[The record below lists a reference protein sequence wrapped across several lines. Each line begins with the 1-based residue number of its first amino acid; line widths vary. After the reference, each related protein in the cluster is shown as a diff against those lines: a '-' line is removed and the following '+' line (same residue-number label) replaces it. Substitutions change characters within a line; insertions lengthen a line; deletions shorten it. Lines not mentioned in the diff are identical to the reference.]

1 MNSFLFYDPNFL
13 LQQQLLFQ
21 QLVQYNTMFALRNA
35 YSMSQSLSPQIQPKS
50 PQECHTIDQNTVK
63 NDETIDDQS
72 SFELSKSNKIK
83 KLIKKTKE
91 TKSNANNTSV
101 KNQKKKIFLSMKD
114 IKDVQYKKFKLV
126 QEEQI
131 QEDVKNPEE
140 KK

>member
-1 MNSFLFYDPNFL
+1 MNSFLFYDPHFL
-13 LQQQLLFQ
+13 LQQQLLYQ
-21 QLVQYNTMFALRNA
+21 QLVQYNSMLALRNT
-35 YSMSQSLSPQIQPKS
+35 YSMSQSSSPQIQPKS
-50 PQECHTIDQNTVK
+50 PQECPTIDQNTIK

-91 TKSNANNTSV
+91 AKSNKSNPSQNNE
-101 KNQKKKIFLSMKD
+101 KKKIFLSMKD

-131 QEDVKNPEE
+131 QEGLTNLEQ